1 MQMVEGNSVAS
12 VFELKP
18 PAKGRAAARP
28 RNRGRK
34 KQITAKSD
42 VAAANAP
49 GVIPLM
55 TQSVTPAAHR
65 LQLFRRSQAAD
76 RPSLLGAMLLL
87 VTFAVAALGIGIN
100 AQTGWRFGTTPISAA
115 TFAGLSVAAD
125 VLAMTLPTVA
135 VTLWLRSRWG
145 LASAAWATW
154 ALSLGL
160 AVLAS
165 IGFVNRHVGDAAA
178 ARQAVLGTAAA
189 LTAQRDAAITI
200 ARQAVA
206 AAAESR
212 QAECRIRG
220 PRCRAL
226 EQEEQVRLSELSAAL
241 ALPMPTAPRVADADP
256 QLAGASRLATWAGLR
271 FTTDDLGNLR
281 LALMALLPNLAG
293 LVLCFGSALRRDA
306 SPAIGTPPSTHV
318 VAPQ

>member
-1 MQMVEGNSVAS
+1 MVEGNSVAS
-12 VFELKP
+12 VVELKP
-18 PAKGRAAARP
+18 PAKDRTAARQ
-28 RNRGRK
+28 RNRSRK
-34 KQITAKSD
+34 KKITAKAD
-42 VAAANAP
+42 VASANAS

-55 TQSVTPAAHR
+55 TQSVTPASRR
-65 LQLFRRSQAAD
+65 LLIFRRSQAAD
-76 RPSLLGAMLLL
+76 RPSLLGALLLL
-87 VTFAVAALGIGIN
+87 VTFAVAVLGIGIN

-115 TFAGLSVAAD
+115 TFAGVSIAAD
-125 VLAMTLPTVA
+125 ILAMTLPTVA
-135 VTLWLRSRWG
+135 LALWLRSRWA
-145 LASAAWATW
+145 LAAAAWATW
-154 ALSLGL
+154 TLSLAL

-189 LTAQRDAAITI
+189 LTAQREAAITT

-212 QAECRIRG
+212 QAECTIRG

-226 EQEEQVRLSELSAAL
+226 EREEQARLTELSAAL
-241 ALPMPTAPRVADADP
+241 ALPLPATPRVAEADP
-256 QLAGASRLATWAGLR
+256 QLTGALRLASWAGLR
-271 FTTDDLGNLR
+271 ATADDLSNLR

-293 LVLCFGSALRRDA
+293 LVLCFGIALRR
-306 SPAIGTPPSTHV
+306 SPSAQVGTQPSTYG

>member
-1 MQMVEGNSVAS
+1 MVEGNSVAS

-18 PAKGRAAARP
+18 PAKDRTAARQ

-34 KQITAKSD
+34 KPITAK
-42 VAAANAP
+42 AAATAATAP

-55 TQSVTPAAHR
+55 TQSVTPVSPR
-65 LQLFRRSQAAD
+65 LQIFRRSQAAD

-87 VTFAVAALGIGIN
+87 VTFAVAALGVGIN
-100 AQTGWRFGTTPISAA
+100 AQTGWRFGTTLISAA
-115 TFAGLSVAAD
+115 TFAGLSMAAD
-125 VLAMTLPTVA
+125 VLAIALPTVA
-135 VTLWLRSRWG
+135 VALWLRSRWA

-154 ALSLGL
+154 ALSLAL

-189 LTAQRDAAITI
+189 LTAQRDAAITT

-206 AAAESR
+206 AAAASR
-212 QAECRIRG
+212 QAECTIRG
-220 PRCRAL
+220 PRCRAA
-226 EQEEQVRLSELSAAL
+226 EQQEQARLTELSAAL
-241 ALPMPTAPRVADADP
+241 ALPMPAVPRVADADP
-256 QLAGASRLATWAGLR
+256 QLAGALRLASWAGL
-271 FTTDDLGNLR
+271 TATADDLSNLR

-293 LVLCFGSALRRDA
+293 LVLCFGVALRR
-306 SPAIGTPPSTHV
+306 SPSSAAPVGTQPSAYA